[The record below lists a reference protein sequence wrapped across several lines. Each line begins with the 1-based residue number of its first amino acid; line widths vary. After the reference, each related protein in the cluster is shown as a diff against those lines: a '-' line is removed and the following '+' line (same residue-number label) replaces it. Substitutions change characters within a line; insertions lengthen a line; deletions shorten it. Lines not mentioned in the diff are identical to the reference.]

1 MQLRPAAPAD
11 ADAIWRVLEPTFRA
25 GESYP
30 VPRDVERAAAF
41 AYWFGPGHEVWVA
54 EDEGEIVGTY
64 YLRANQGGPGGHV
77 ANCGYVGASS
87 ASGRGLG
94 EAMCRHSIARAAERG
109 FRAMQFNL
117 VISTNARALRVW
129 QRCGFEIVGRLPG
142 AFLHPQHGYVDA
154 LVMFRSIAPTDAVP
168 PVDTP

>member
-1 MQLRPAAPAD
+1 MTATDLIIRPAAAAD
-11 ADAIWRVLEPTFRA
+11 ADDIWRVLEPTFRA
-25 GESYP
+25 GETYP
-30 VPRDVERAAAF
+30 VPRDIDRSQALS
-41 AYWFGPGHEVWVA
+41 YWFGPANEVWVA
-54 EDEGEIVGTY
+54 EDNGRIVGTY

-77 ANCGYVGASS
+77 ANCGYVAHPS

-129 QRCGFEIVGRLPG
+129 QRCGFDIVGRLPG
-142 AFLHPQHGYVDA
+142 AFLHPLHGYVEA
-154 LVMFRSIAPTDAVP
+154 LVMYRTLLSDSNQH
-168 PVDTP
+168 